1 MIKLSLTADSL
12 RPIPTLNWKKS
23 SILLNC
29 DFIKLLFMVSV
40 LSYPFL

>member
-12 RPIPTLNWKKS
+12 RPIPTLNWKKVVFC
-23 SILLNC
+23 LT